1 MDDRERGLE
10 EGGLTWRRPG
20 VGGEERKEKRKV
32 EKYLISW
39 ATNLQP
45 AQPLAL
51 SSLVHWA
58 VTLHSGLCHP
68 QVRIESPGHPTVRCG
83 WSRPGCPPPPPKA
96 PISALEL
103 TGREQRAYVGVGGHP
118 GRFAKLWLAKPFLL
132 WFPGERKAICKTRQQ
147 PEVDCSD

>member
-1 MDDRERGLE
+1 MTWGWMTGRGDWR
-10 EGGLTWRRPG
+10 GGLTWRRPG

-58 VTLHSGLCHP
+58 VALHSGLCHP

-83 WSRPGCPPPPPKA
+83 WSRPGCPPPSSKGTN
-96 PISALEL
+96 ISP
-103 TGREQRAYVGVGGHP
+103 RAY
-118 GRFAKLWLAKPFLL
+118 RERAKGLCGSGWASRPVFKALA
-132 WFPGERKAICKTRQQ
+132 
-147 PEVDCSD
+147 S